1 MVAALIVLLVLGIGL
16 PVVLWVISRWRLS
29 RPETL
34 GGYERRGEI
43 DQWLISEYHLSH
55 GDRDRVRRAVL
66 GRWDVRQ
73 AALEPVPAERDPLPS
88 ALLEPARGLAAG
100 VLAGQFR
107 TLRVSRWP
115 GLLLLGLAAA
125 YAAFGIFAIAGERGG
140 DPTMGVYA
148 LIYCGLAGVSTVFIT
163 VLTPRGRRR
172 GAERVLQL
180 PDPERP
186 RSGELPGPLGGV
198 SPR

>member
-43 DQWLISEYHLSH
+43 DQWLTSEYHLSD
-55 GDRDRVRRAVL
+55 GDRDRVRREVL

-73 AALEPVPAERDPLPS
+73 AALEPVPAERRPLPP

-107 TLRVSRWP
+107 TLRGRRWV
-115 GLLLLGLAAA
+115 GWLLLGLCVA
-125 YAAFGIFAIAGERGG
+125 YAAFGIFALVTDRGG
-140 DPTMGVYA
+140 DQTMGVFALVYA
-148 LIYCGLAGVSTVFIT
+148 FFGGVNTLVIN

-172 GAERVLQL
+172 NAERVLQL
-180 PDPERP
+180 PVPERP
-186 RSGELPGPLGGV
+186 RSGE
-198 SPR
+198 